1 MPKLYIIAG
10 CNGAGKTTA
19 SYAVLPE
26 MLECHEF
33 VNADEIA
40 KGLSPFNPE
49 SVAIEAGRLMLQR
62 IEELLDRNETFSI
75 EAGRLMRKRMDAL
88 MADGADF
95 AFETTLATRYYTRFI
110 RMAQERGYFV
120 SLLYFWLPTPDQA
133 VERVARRV
141 AEGGHNVPPEVVR
154 RRYYRGIRY
163 LTSLY
168 TKECDYWV
176 IYDNSSVEGVKKIA
190 YGTRDEIREVVD
202 SVSYR
207 QICKL

>member
-1 MPKLYIIAG
+1 MSKLYVIAG

-26 MLECHEF
+26 MLNCHDF

-40 KGLSPFNPE
+40 KGLSPFDPAR
-49 SVAIEAGRLMLQR
+49 V
-62 IEELLDRNETFSI
+62 SI
-75 EAGRLMRKRMDAL
+75 EAGRLMRNRMDAL
-88 MADGADF
+88 MSDGADF

-120 SLLYFWLPTPDQA
+120 SLLYFWLPSAEQA

-154 RRYYRGIRY
+154 RRYYRGMRY

-168 TKECDYWV
+168 TPLCDYWV

-190 YGTRDEIREVVD
+190 YGTHDEIREVVD
-202 SVSYR
+202 SLSYR
-207 QICKL
+207 QICKM